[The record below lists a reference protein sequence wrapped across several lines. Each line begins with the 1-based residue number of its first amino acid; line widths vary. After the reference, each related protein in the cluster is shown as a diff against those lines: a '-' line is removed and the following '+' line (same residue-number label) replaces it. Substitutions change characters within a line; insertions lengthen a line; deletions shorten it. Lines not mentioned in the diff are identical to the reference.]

1 MDARSP
7 KGLGLVGK
15 VILFV
20 LLPIYSII
28 GLISYSFIKHIHET
42 FDRETLVE
50 ARLAASAI
58 QERLR
63 YSDFFN
69 NPNEVSRTLSEISQ
83 LVPNVIK
90 ISIYAE
96 QQGTLQVIASTE
108 PVDIGKAGGP
118 EDSEPIRTG
127 RWKIVDRREKASAN
141 LEILTP
147 YFENNRPIATIRLY
161 ISTLTRDSLLSDVS
175 KRVLWI
181 TLLGSGFV
189 LIIVYYSVR
198 RIFLSPL
205 RMMVSGSE
213 ALARG
218 EMGHR
223 LSVRGNDEISRL
235 TQSFNTMAISLQ
247 NHMDQE
253 KDKVRR
259 LGILHESSVQFAMAE
274 NLEALMDRLVENT
287 RHLIKSELAFLYLL
301 NPQTGQIARFKNS
314 GLDPARYPVLEQPNT
329 EGLLGVILKE
339 GTTALHNDI
348 AQALSSIGLP
358 QDHPP
363 VRSFLG
369 VPMILRDKVIGGMA
383 VANKQDGAG
392 YTDEDKDFLTLLAFQ
407 AAAAVEQFRLFEETQ
422 RQAVTDGLSGLFN
435 HREFQRRLQD
445 ELERCKRYGRDF
457 SLLLV
462 DVDYFKSFNDIHG
475 HPFGDLILKEIA
487 SLIQKT
493 VRTMDI
499 PARYGGEEFAVIA
512 PETTAEN
519 AKLLAERLRKII
531 SAHPFLTPAGQQAA
545 LSVSIGLASFP
556 LDAQDREGLIRATDQ
571 ALYFA
576 KEAGRNCVR
585 PYSESLKSAL
595 EQRHERVTELLSDP
609 SLRAVRDLA
618 TAIDAKS
625 PYTRGHSEEVA
636 RYALHLASALGL
648 DEEKKESLRLA
659 SLLHNIGTVSIPDRI
674 LNKPGSFSIEERKI
688 IQAHPMLAGM
698 ILEKTSRMQDI
709 LPAILYHHERFDG
722 KGYPNGMKGEE
733 IPYLARLL
741 SVVEAYHAMLSVR
754 PYRPRLSA
762 AEAQAELRRNAGS
775 QFAPAIVEAFL
786 NSL

>member
-1 MDARSP
+1 METKPR
-7 KGLGLVGK
+7 KGFGLFGK

-20 LLPIYSII
+20 LLPINLII
-28 GLISYSFIKHIHET
+28 GLRSYFLIYDIKET

-50 ARLAASAI
+50 ARSVASTI
-58 QERLR
+58 QERFR
-63 YSDFFN
+63 YSDFLN
-69 NPNEVSRTLSEISQ
+69 NPKKVGIELAEIDQ
-83 LVPNVIK
+83 LLPNYIK

-96 QQGTLQVIASTE
+96 QQGTLHVIASTE
-108 PVDIGKAGGP
+108 PDDIGKAADQ
-118 EDSEPIRTG
+118 EKSEPLRTG
-127 RWKIVDRREKASAN
+127 RWKITEHPKEASAN
-141 LEILTP
+141 VEILAP
-147 YFENNRPIATIRLY
+147 YFENNRPVATIGLH
-161 ISTLTRDSLLSDVS
+161 ISTLARDTLLTDIS

-181 TLLGSGFV
+181 TLLVSGLV
-189 LIIVYYSVR
+189 LIVGYYSVN

-205 RMMVSGSE
+205 RGLVSGSD

-223 LSVRGNDEISRL
+223 LPVRSNDEISHL
-235 TQSFNTMAISLQ
+235 TQSFNTMATSLQ
-247 NHMDQE
+247 NLMDQE

-259 LGILHESSVQFAMAE
+259 LGILHESSVQFALAE
-274 NLEALMDRLVENT
+274 TLETLMDRLVENT
-287 RHLIKSELAFLYLL
+287 RHLIKSELASLYLL
-301 NPQTGQIARFKNS
+301 DPQTGHIAHFKHF
-314 GLDPARYPVLEQPNT
+314 GRDPARHPIQEPPKV
-329 EGLLGVILKE
+329 EGLLGVLLNE
-339 GTTALHNDI
+339 GAAVLYNDI
-348 AQALSSIGLP
+348 TRSPQSIGLP
-358 QDHPP
+358 PDHPP

-369 VPMILRDKVIGGMA
+369 IPLILRDKVIGCVT
-383 VANKQDGAG
+383 VANKLDGAG
-392 YTDEDKDFLTLLAFQ
+392 YTQEDEGFLTLLAFQ

-422 RQAVTDGLSGLFN
+422 RQAVTDGLTGLFN
-435 HREFQRRLQD
+435 HREFQKRLQE

-457 SLLLV
+457 SLLLI
-462 DVDYFKSFNDIHG
+462 DIDFFKSFNDTHG
-475 HPFGDLILKEIA
+475 HPFGDLVLKEIG

-493 VRTMDI
+493 VRTMDV

-512 PETTAEN
+512 PETTSEN
-519 AKLLAERLRKII
+519 AKLLAERLR
-531 SAHPFLTPAGQQAA
+531 SYVSTLPFQTPAGQQVV

-556 LDAQDREGLIRATDQ
+556 LDAQDRENLIQAADQ

-576 KEAGRNCVR
+576 KEAGRNRACL
-585 PYSESLKSAL
+585 YSESLKSAI
-595 EQRHERVTELLSDP
+595 EQRQGKVTELLSDP
-609 SLRAVRDLA
+609 SLRGIRDLA
-618 TAIDAKS
+618 ATIDAKT

-636 RYALHLASALGL
+636 RYAVHLANVLGL
-648 DEEKKESLRLA
+648 DEVKKESLRIA

-674 LNKPGSFSIEERKI
+674 LNKPGPFSVEERKI

-698 ILEKTSRMQDI
+698 ILERTSRMEEI

-762 AEAQAELRRNAGS
+762 SAAQEELRRNAGS
-775 QFAPAIVEAFL
+775 QFDPAIVEAFL

>member
-1 MDARSP
+1 METKPR
-7 KGLGLVGK
+7 KGLGLFGK
-15 VILFV
+15 VILFI
-20 LLPIYSII
+20 LLPINLII
-28 GLISYSFIKHIHET
+28 GLRSYFLIHNIKET
-42 FDRETLVE
+42 FDRETFVE
-50 ARLAASAI
+50 ARSVASAI
-58 QERLR
+58 QERFR

-69 NPNEVSRTLSEISQ
+69 NPKKVGIELAEIAQ
-83 LVPNVIK
+83 LLPDYIK

-96 QQGTLQVIASTE
+96 QEGTLNIIASTE
-108 PVDIGKAGGP
+108 PDDIGKAADP
-118 EDSEPIRTG
+118 ENSEPIRTG
-127 RWKIVDRREKASAN
+127 RWKIAEHPKEAYAN
-141 LEILTP
+141 VEILAP
-147 YFENNRPIATIRLY
+147 YFENNRPVATISLY
-161 ISTLTRDSLLSDVS
+161 ISTLARDTLMADIS

-181 TLLGSGFV
+181 TLLVSGLV
-189 LIIVYYSVR
+189 LIVGYYSVN

-205 RMMVSGSE
+205 RGLVSGSD

-223 LSVRGNDEISRL
+223 LSVRGNDEISHL
-235 TQSFNTMAISLQ
+235 TQSFNAMATSLQ
-247 NHMDQE
+247 NLMDQE

-259 LGILHESSVQFAMAE
+259 LGILHESSVQFALAE
-274 NLEALMDRLVENT
+274 TLETLMDRLVENT
-287 RHLIKSELAFLYLL
+287 RHLIKSGLASLYLL
-301 NPQTGQIARFKNS
+301 DPQTGHIAHFKHF
-314 GLDPARYPVLEQPNT
+314 GLDLNRYPIQEPPKV
-329 EGLLGVILKE
+329 EGLLSILLNE
-339 GTTALHNDI
+339 GTAVLYNDI
-348 AQALSSIGLP
+348 TQSPQSIGLP
-358 QDHPP
+358 PDHPP

-369 VPMILRDKVIGGMA
+369 IPLILRDKVIGGIT
-383 VANKQDGAG
+383 VANKLDGAG
-392 YTDEDKDFLTLLAFQ
+392 YTQEDEDFLTLLAFQ

-422 RQAVTDGLSGLFN
+422 RQAVTDGLTGLFN
-435 HREFQRRLQD
+435 HREFQKRLQE
-445 ELERCKRYGRDF
+445 ELDRCKRYGRDF
-457 SLLLV
+457 SLLLI
-462 DVDYFKSFNDIHG
+462 DIDFFKSFNDIHG

-519 AKLLAERLRKII
+519 AKLLAERLRKTI

-556 LDAQDREGLIRATDQ
+556 LDAQDRESLIQAADQ

-576 KEAGRNCVR
+576 KESGRNCVC
-585 PYSESLKSAL
+585 PYSESLKSTIEHQKGKL
-595 EQRHERVTELLSDP
+595 TELLSDP
-609 SLRAVRDLA
+609 SVRAVRDLA
-618 TAIDAKS
+618 TAIDAKT

-636 RYALHLASALGL
+636 RYAIHLASALGL

-659 SLLHNIGTVSIPDRI
+659 SLLHNIGTVSIPERI

-698 ILEKTSRMQDI
+698 ILEKTAAMAEI

-733 IPYLARLL
+733 IPYLARIL

-762 AEAQAELRRNAGS
+762 SAAQEELRRNAGS
-775 QFAPAIVEAFL
+775 QFDPAIVEAFL